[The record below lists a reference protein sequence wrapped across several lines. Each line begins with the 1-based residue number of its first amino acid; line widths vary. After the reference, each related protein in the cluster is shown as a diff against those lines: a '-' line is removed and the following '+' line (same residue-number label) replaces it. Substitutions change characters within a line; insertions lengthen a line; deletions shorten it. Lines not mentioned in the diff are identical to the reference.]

1 MGRRTESVGD
11 DGQIEET
18 RRVIPGDD
26 DLIEK
31 PQLAVEDVIHVDLE
45 LLGRRMEHFVA
56 REGRLSEEEE

>member
-11 DGQIEET
+11 DGQIEEA

-31 PQLAVEDVIHVDLE
+31 PQLAVEDVVHVDLE
-45 LLGRRMEHFVA
+45 LLGR
-56 REGRLSEEEE
+56 